1 MENSGKARR
10 TLRGNVRNM
19 ETAKKVRKGLRRER
33 GSVAEL
39 LSTGILVLAMTVLMA
54 SCLESMQMLSQKEEV
69 NQLAR
74 KYILRME
81 TVGYLTGDDR
91 TSLERELARIGV
103 TGIDLSGTTMSE
115 AGYGNIIYLSIH
127 GSLPGKSIATGKGGM
142 GGSFQNKQYPFH
154 EIRTST
160 AKY

>member
-1 MENSGKARR
+1 MRENIKNGKKAEKAW
-10 TLRGNVRNM
+10 RGI
-19 ETAKKVRKGLRRER
+19 GREE
-33 GSVAEL
+33 GSAAEL
-39 LSTGILVLAMTVLMA
+39 LTTGILVLAMTVLMA
-54 SCLESMQMLSQKEEV
+54 SYLESVQMLSQKEEV

-81 TVGYLTGDDR
+81 TVGYLTGEDR

-103 TGIDLSGTTMSE
+103 IGIDLSGTTMSE
-115 AGYGNIIYLSIH
+115 AGYGNVIRLSIQ
-127 GSLPGKSIATGKGGM
+127 GSLPGKSFVTEGGGM
-142 GGSFQNKQYPFH
+142 GSPFQNKLYPFQ